1 METRSDEGA
10 AAGAGDDLTPWG
22 LPERRDHS
30 KRVWLVVVLAVAGL
44 VAVRFWDSIAAPFR
58 DTPVAAFVALLPAGE
73 SVARDGLHRLDAGA
87 RFRLFAVLEART
99 LTGATVWYTEA
110 PALRLGGREVPGDRL
125 RRWPGSGRLARV
137 RWWTVE
143 GFAPYLQVATADD
156 LERFRLPGNFHPDWG
171 SGWSID
177 GVVDPRNALLEPGSP
192 LRPLPFGTQ
201 RWQVRIEI
209 YAQRTAITPDER
221 LASPG
226 GDELLAGSALPT
238 ALVAAL
244 PAPLARL
251 SAVFGVTQ
259 VEAASGVA
267 GGLAA
272 RHRRLAPARAG
283 LRALGAAARAPGG
296 RGRRSRRAH
305 LAAARHRRRTAALAR
320 RCRRRGRGG
329 GRPRAGRRPHRR
341 ALPRPGRG
349 GAARSRRSGLRLLQ
363 GRQGPAPRRR
373 LPRGGRPGSRLGIH
387 ASGPTG
393 RLKRCR
399 RHRGRTS

>member
-1 METRSDEGA
+1 VETRSDEGA

-73 SVARDGLHRLDAGA
+73 SVARDGHHRLDAGA

-125 RRWPGSGRLARV
+125 RRWPESGRLARV

-209 YAQRTAITPDER
+209 YAQRTAITPEER

-238 ALVAAL
+238 TLVAAL

-251 SAVFGVTQ
+251 SEVFGVTQ
-259 VEAASGVA
+259 VEAAPGLAGAIGARIDDWRKRDLAFERAALLREHLVAAGVDPAGLTWRPLDLDAGPPPWRADAGGEGVA
-267 GGLAA
+267 
-272 RHRRLAPARAG
+272 AG
-283 LRALGAAARAPGG
+283 DLVQ
-296 RGRRSRRAH
+296 
-305 LAAARHRRRTAALAR
+305 
-320 RCRRRGRGG
+320 GG
-329 GRPRAGRRPHRR
+329 GRIVVLFRDQGEAGRLDRADLVFDYFKGARVRR
-341 ALPRPGRG
+341 LDDVFREEGGLVLDWASTHPVRPG
-349 GAARSRRSGLRLLQ
+349 A
-363 GRQGPAPRRR
+363 
-373 LPRGGRPGSRLGIH
+373 
-387 ASGPTG
+387 
-393 RLKRCR
+393 
-399 RHRGRTS
+399 